1 MSMSMTIEHA
11 KTITGD
17 LFRLHRKKDGHT
29 TVPADNRDARRL
41 IVMYSIILRGESD
54 SLAVFEEQL
63 ERVGKI
69 PRNATLNERSEII
82 MALIRTLRAALAD
95 SPTLPEMERAE
106 ELLWNLLKD
115 TMEYGS
121 TRTRR

>member
-1 MSMSMTIEHA
+1 MIFS
-11 KTITGD
+11 
-17 LFRLHRKKDGHT
+17 F
-29 TVPADNRDARRL
+29 V
-41 IVMYSIILRGESD
+41 
-54 SLAVFEEQL
+54 
-63 ERVGKI
+63 
-69 PRNATLNERSEII
+69 
-82 MALIRTLRAALAD
+82 ALIRTLRAALAD

>member
-1 MSMSMTIEHA
+1 MTIEHA
-11 KTITGD
+11 KTITGA

-69 PRNATLNERSEII
+69 PKNATPSERSEII

>member
-1 MSMSMTIEHA
+1 MTIEHA
-11 KTITGD
+11 KTITGA